1 MNQKTTLE
9 ALIILSIIAIVIII
23 LAAIYSINSFRRMSI
38 AYKKLDYLIEDL
50 TYKSE
55 MLNTTVET
63 ITKMSNY
70 LDSFEVVAHKNVK
83 AGVKL
88 VARNKDLFYDLAER
102 ARTLATEQAAKGK
115 KTKKTTKKTTTTKK
129 TATTKKNTTKK
140 TAAKRGKK

>member
-102 ARTLATEQAAKGK
+102 ARTLATEQAAKSK
-115 KTKKTTKKTTTTKK
+115 KTKKPTTKKPTTKKTTTKK
-129 TATTKKNTTKK
+129 TTTKK
-140 TAAKRGKK
+140 TVAKRGKK